1 MADLVCE
8 VCGRRYRSKSGLRR
22 HMKAEHSRPVQRPA
36 DAVRP
41 AAGEGEGEPADAVRG
56 AAGGEAA
63 ALGVALRALGISR
76 GDVMSYSVRGDRVVI
91 IEGPVGYKR
100 VWEAPGAKGGDD
112 GGRAG

>member
-1 MADLVCE
+1 VANE
-8 VCGRRYRSKSGLRR
+8 VMRVLSFHVAPL
-22 HMKAEHSRPVQRPA
+22 A
-36 DAVRP
+36 DADSVIDFK
-41 AAGEGEGEPADAVRG
+41 ALEGMTIV
-56 AAGGEAA
+56 
-63 ALGVALRALGISR
+63 GVALRALGISR